1 MAASYQG
8 LRQTAIAVA
17 REAGAHLLRDFR
29 RPGGARGGGSHA
41 DADEEAE
48 RLIRDRLLAAT
59 PGFGFLGEETGRVE
73 GEPGQPI
80 WVVDPNDGTAAF
92 IKGWRGSAVSIGL
105 VVEGRPVLGVVF
117 APTAPDD
124 AGDLITWAEGEP
136 LRRNGLEI
144 KPRTLA
150 PELGRYDVVL
160 ISQAADK
167 NPAANAG
174 ACAPAQI
181 LRVTSSLLMPSPW
194 T

>member
-73 GEPGQPI
+73 GEPGRPI
-80 WVVDPNDGTAAF
+80 WVVDPNDGTAAYLRGF
-92 IKGWRGSAVSIGL
+92 RGSSTSIAL
-105 VVEGRPVLGVVF
+105 VAEGTPVLGVVF
-117 APTAPDD
+117 AYAWPDD
-124 AGDLITWAEGEP
+124 EG
-136 LRRNGLEI
+136 
-144 KPRTLA
+144 
-150 PELGRYDVVL
+150 
-160 ISQAADK
+160 
-167 NPAANAG
+167 
-174 ACAPAQI
+174 
-181 LRVTSSLLMPSPW
+181 
-194 T
+194 